1 MARIH
6 GVAGEW
12 ARVRGTVLGLWPLF
26 LGIFS
31 AGFAVALM
39 LAYAF
44 YGLLLLIVSLIGIS
58 ASLMF
63 GLKRIERFFK
73 GARGEEKIAGIL
85 AALPDAY
92 HVFNDFTV
100 GRNHVD
106 HVVAGPGGVFAVETK
121 CWRGNVTIEDGDVLL
136 DGRFPDRSPLEQAIR
151 EATLVRSAL
160 AVLGWAGVVTPVL
173 AFASD
178 TFAAHRAEVSGV
190 VVINASELQ
199 SSFKTDRVVIPP
211 AELERLVRLMESNA

>member
-1 MARIH
+1 MAKIH
-6 GVAGEW
+6 GVPGEW

-26 LGIFS
+26 LGIFL
-31 AGFAVALM
+31 AGFACALM

-63 GLKRIERFFK
+63 GLRRIERFFK

-85 AALPDAY
+85 ATLPDAY

-121 CWRGNVTIEDGDVLL
+121 CWRGKVTVEEGNILL
-136 DGRFPDRSPLEQAIR
+136 DGRFPDRSPLKQAIR
-151 EATLVRSAL
+151 EAALVQGAL
-160 AVLGWAGVVTPVL
+160 KAIGWAGVVTPVL

-178 TFAAHRAEVSGV
+178 TFAAHRAEVNGV
-190 VVINASELQ
+190 VVINARELQ

-211 AELERLVRLMESNA
+211 AELERLVRLMESNS

>member
-178 TFAAHRAEVSGV
+178 TFAAHRAEVNGV

-211 AELERLVRLMESNA
+211 AELERLVRLMESNS